1 MSRTALRGRSLKT
14 KITLATLAIFLLSLW
29 ALSSYVSQM
38 LRKDME
44 RLLGEEQ
51 FSTVSL
57 IAAQINRE
65 LAGRQA
71 ALEQV
76 ARTAAPALQA
86 GPAATQQMIEQRP
99 ALQALFN
106 GGVYVTDA
114 EGMAIADVPL
124 PAERVGVYY
133 ADRDYIATPLRTGAS
148 VIGRPVIG
156 KRAGV
161 PVFVMTAAVRDEQ
174 GSVIGVL
181 AGVTGLDAPNFL
193 DEITESRYGETGGYL
208 LVDARNRLVITASDK
223 TRVMETLPP
232 PGVNSAVDRFVGGFE
247 SSTVAVNPRG
257 VEVLISAKGIPVSG
271 WYLAASLPTTE
282 AFSPIRQ
289 MQQRMLWATLAL
301 TVLAGAL
308 TWWIVRRQ
316 LSPLLATAGTLAA
329 LSASGQTPPPLA
341 VTSDDE
347 IGLLVGGFNRLL
359 ETLGSR
365 EAALRDSEERF
376 RALHDASSSGI
387 MIHEHGVILD
397 CNQGLAAMTGYSVA
411 ELVGM
416 DGLRLCAPEWHE
428 RVVSYIRS
436 GLDKYYDAVGL
447 RRDGSSYQLS
457 VHSCDVPYKG
467 RRVRATEFIDITE
480 RKQAEDQLALAASVF
495 THAREGIMIT
505 DTTGRIIDVNES
517 FARIT
522 GYSRAEVIGQNPRLL
537 SSGRQQEAFYCGLW
551 RDLAEK
557 GHWYGELWN
566 RRKNGELFAA
576 MQTISEVRDVH
587 GKPQQYVALF
597 SDITAAKTH
606 QKQLEH
612 IAHYDG
618 LTTLPNRVL
627 LADRLQHAMAQV
639 PRRKNY
645 LAVVYL
651 DLDSFKSV
659 NDQHGHETG
668 DQLLIAMARHMKQA
682 LREGD
687 TLARLGGDEFVAVLP
702 DLDETSDCLP
712 ILSRLLAAAAQPVV
726 VGELRLE
733 VSASVGVTFYP
744 QAEEIDADQLLR
756 QADQAMYQA
765 KQAGKSRYHLFD
777 AEQDRNVRGHHES
790 LEHVRH
796 ALAAREFVLYYQPKV
811 NMREGTVIGAE
822 ALIRWQHPERGLLPP
837 AVFLPVIEDHALA
850 IEVGEWVIDSALTQ
864 VERWR
869 DQGLALPVSA
879 NVGAR
884 QLQQPGFVARL
895 GQLLAAHPTVLP
907 GDLELEVLETSA
919 LEDLGR
925 VAQIID
931 ECSALGV
938 RFSLD
943 DFGTGYSSLTY
954 LKRLSV
960 SQIKIDKSFVRD
972 MRDDPDDLAI
982 LQGILG
988 MASAFRRQVI
998 AEGVETVEHGAM
1010 LLQLGCERAQGYGI
1024 ARPMP
1029 ADDFPGWAAAWRPDP
1044 AWRNSRRLG
1053 RDDLPLLFAGVEHR
1067 AWVGALEEHLR
1078 DELSARPPLD
1088 SRRCRFGIWLES
1100 EAQARYGRHP
1110 GFAATV
1116 VLHDRAHAVAA
1127 QLCALRSAGRG
1138 AEALARLAELHQ
1150 VRDALLDQVKLLAQ
1164 ES

>member
-1 MSRTALRGRSLKT
+1 MSRTASPGRSLKT

-29 ALSSYVSQM
+29 ALSSYISQM

-57 IAAQINRE
+57 IAAQVNRE

-76 ARTAAPALQA
+76 ARSAAPALLA
-86 GPAATQQMIEQRP
+86 GPAATQQMIENRP

-114 EGMAIADVPL
+114 EGTAIADFPL
-124 PAERVGVYY
+124 PAERVGVNY
-133 ADRDYIATPLRTGAS
+133 ADRDYIATPLKTGAA

-161 PVFVMTAAVRDEQ
+161 PVFVITAAVRDEQ

-223 TRVMETLPP
+223 SRVMEVLPA
-232 PGVNSAVDRFVGGFE
+232 PGVNQATDRFIGGFE
-247 SSTVAVNPRG
+247 SSTVAVNPQG
-257 VEVLISAKGIPVSG
+257 VEVLVSTKGIPVAG
-271 WYLAASLPTTE
+271 WYLAASLPTAE
-282 AFSPIRQ
+282 AFSPIRR

-316 LSPLLATAGTLAA
+316 LSPLLSTAATLAA

-347 IGLLVGGFNRLL
+347 IGQLVGGFNRLL
-359 ETLGSR
+359 ETLRGR
-365 EAALRDSEERF
+365 EVALRDSEERF

-387 MIHEHGVILD
+387 MIHEHGVILE

-411 ELVGM
+411 ELIGM
-416 DGLRLCAPEWHE
+416 DGLRLCAPEWRE
-428 RVVSYIRS
+428 RVVSYTRS
-436 GLDKYYDAVGL
+436 GLDKYYDAEGL
-447 RRDGSSYQLS
+447 RRDGSRYQLS

-467 RRVRATEFIDITE
+467 RRIRATEFIDITE

-517 FARIT
+517 FSRIT
-522 GYSRAEVIGQNPRLL
+522 GYPRDEVIGQNPRLL
-537 SSGRQQEAFYCGLW
+537 NSGRQEAAFYSGLW

-576 MQTISEVRDVH
+576 MQTISRVCDAQ

-645 LAVVYL
+645 LAVAYL

-702 DLDETSDCLP
+702 DLDDTASCLP

-765 KQAGKSRYHLFD
+765 KQSGKSRYHVFD
-777 AEQDRNVRGHHES
+777 DEQDRNVRGHHES

-811 NMREGTVIGAE
+811 NMRQGTVIGAE

-850 IEVGEWVIDSALTQ
+850 IDVGEWVIDSVLTQ
-864 VERWR
+864 MERWH
-869 DQGLALPVSA
+869 DQGLDLPVSA

-884 QLQQPGFVARL
+884 QLQQPGFVSRL
-895 GQLLAAHPTVLP
+895 GQLLAAHPTVRP

-943 DFGTGYSSLTY
+943 DFGTGYSSLIY

-988 MASAFRRQVI
+988 MAGAFRRQVI

-1029 ADDFPGWAAAWRPDP
+1029 AADLPGWAAAWRPDP
-1044 AWRNSRRLG
+1044 AWRDARRLR
-1053 RDDLPLLFAGVEHR
+1053 RDDLPLLFASVEHR

-1078 DELSARPPLD
+1078 DELSARPTLD
-1088 SRRCRFGIWLES
+1088 AHRCRFGVWLEG
-1100 EAQARYGRHP
+1100 EGLARYGDHP
-1110 GFAATV
+1110 GFVAATA
-1116 VLHDRAHAVAA
+1116 LHARAHAVAA

-1138 AEALARLAELHQ
+1138 AESLARLGELHQ
-1150 VRDALLDQVKLLAQ
+1150 ARDALLEQVKLLAQ
-1164 ES
+1164 DS

>member
-1 MSRTALRGRSLKT
+1 MCSVLALYESLHLT
-14 KITLATLAIFLLSLW
+14 PLVNAHNIDR
-29 ALSSYVSQM
+29 M
-38 LRKDME
+38 
-44 RLLGEEQ
+44 
-51 FSTVSL
+51 
-57 IAAQINRE
+57 
-65 LAGRQA
+65 
-71 ALEQV
+71 
-76 ARTAAPALQA
+76 ALQKF
-86 GPAATQQMIEQRP
+86 T
-99 ALQALFN
+99 
-106 GGVYVTDA
+106 
-114 EGMAIADVPL
+114 
-124 PAERVGVYY
+124 
-133 ADRDYIATPLRTGAS
+133 
-148 VIGRPVIG
+148 
-156 KRAGV
+156 
-161 PVFVMTAAVRDEQ
+161 
-174 GSVIGVL
+174 
-181 AGVTGLDAPNFL
+181 FL
-193 DEITESRYGETGGYL
+193 H
-208 LVDARNRLVITASDK
+208 
-223 TRVMETLPP
+223 
-232 PGVNSAVDRFVGGFE
+232 
-247 SSTVAVNPRG
+247 
-257 VEVLISAKGIPVSG
+257 
-271 WYLAASLPTTE
+271 SL
-282 AFSPIRQ
+282 
-289 MQQRMLWATLAL
+289 
-301 TVLAGAL
+301 
-308 TWWIVRRQ
+308 
-316 LSPLLATAGTLAA
+316 
-329 LSASGQTPPPLA
+329 GQTPPPLA

-347 IGLLVGGFNRLL
+347 IGQLVGGFNRLL
-359 ETLGSR
+359 ETLRGR
-365 EAALRDSEERF
+365 EVALRDSEERF

-387 MIHEHGVILD
+387 MIHEHGVILE

-416 DGLRLCAPEWHE
+416 DGLRLCAPEWRE
-428 RVVSYIRS
+428 RVVSYTRS
-436 GLDKYYDAVGL
+436 GLDKYYDAVGM
-447 RRDGSSYQLS
+447 RRDGSRYQLS

-480 RKQAEDQLALAASVF
+480 RKQAEEQLALAASVF

-505 DTTGRIIDVNES
+505 DTAGKIIDVNES
-517 FARIT
+517 FSRIT
-522 GYSRAEVIGQNPRLL
+522 GHPRDEVIGQNPRLL
-537 SSGRQQEAFYCGLW
+537 NSGRQEAAFYSGLW

-566 RRKNGELFAA
+566 RRKNGELFAS
-576 MQTISEVRDVH
+576 MQTISEVRDAQ
-587 GKPQQYVALF
+587 GEPQQYVALF

-645 LAVVYL
+645 LAVAYL

-702 DLDETSDCLP
+702 DLDDTAACLP

-744 QAEEIDADQLLR
+744 QTEEIDADQLLR

-765 KQAGKSRYHLFD
+765 KQAGKSRYHVFD
-777 AEQDRNVRGHHES
+777 DEQDRNVRGHHES

-811 NMREGTVIGAE
+811 NMRQGTVIGAE

-850 IEVGEWVIDSALTQ
+850 IDVGEWVIDSVLTQ
-864 VERWR
+864 MERWR
-869 DQGLALPVSA
+869 DQGLDLPVSA

-884 QLQQPGFVARL
+884 QLQQPGFVSRL
-895 GQLLAAHPTVLP
+895 GQLLAAHPTVRP

-982 LQGILG
+982 LQGIVG
-988 MASAFRRQVI
+988 MAGAFRRQVI

-1029 ADDFPGWAAAWRPDP
+1029 AADLPGWAAAWRPDP
-1044 AWRNSRRLG
+1044 AWRDARRLR
-1053 RDDLPLLFAGVEHR
+1053 RDDLQLLFACVEHR

-1078 DELSARPPLD
+1078 DEQSARPTLD
-1088 SRRCRFGIWLES
+1088 ERRCRFGVWLES
-1100 EAQARYGRHP
+1100 EGLARYGDHP
-1110 GFAATV
+1110 GFAAATA
-1116 VLHDRAHAVAA
+1116 LHAQAHAVAA
-1127 QLCALRSAGRG
+1127 QLCALRSGGRG
-1138 AEALARLAELHQ
+1138 AESLARLGELHQ
-1150 VRDALLDQVKLLAQ
+1150 ARDVLLEQVKRLAQ
-1164 ES
+1164 DN